1 MNEIKYSPC
10 MFGYFSARCTWE
22 EACSKEVWVRQLLHT
37 VRTHTP
43 THHFIEQTNISP
55 QTSSRFITTQLQ
67 PPKKVSAL
75 HRFQNRI
82 SHDHLPYESLDWQ
95 TPLGIC
101 RFLEEVA
108 AGPSGKI
115 AEVFV
120 RFVPRHDLLTQRASE
135 LFLGKQKFEAL
146 LVKRKFQEAA
156 RILRLPTKSDYE
168 QTKRLVASVTDWTF
182 PESLEHFERE
192 LFQNRKRGTLELLQ
206 EIKDISNELRTFLET
221 NTLDETKVQIRLSRM
236 EKIIHIGSQPD
247 NIVELTPDEFE
258 QVFRSITPPP
268 PVPHSDTQDLVREC
282 ERLVKLLEQHRIDY
296 VQVPNDSLEQLQT
309 FLEQQTAAQQK
320 CVQILFDE
328 TSSNV
333 EKFRAENDIDKIHK
347 KLETAKRK
355 QFDFPDFLQEQL
367 QKLERFR
374 LQSEQTRLEFNELLK
389 DLDPFVPFSKLPFR
403 VRRNVDPFVQPSN
416 THLQCWL
423 QVIRQDHS
431 IDFLKYTEIRK
442 SIEQIFETK
451 KVTQGLLFTFHFGHE
466 RCMEIFS
473 SAFRSFLLSLDSV
486 RT

>member
-1 MNEIKYSPC
+1 
-10 MFGYFSARCTWE
+10 MFGYFPKRCTWE
-22 EACSKEVWVRQLLHT
+22 EACSKESWACQLLHV

-43 THHFIEQTNISP
+43 TYNFVAQTNISP
-55 QTSSRFITTQLQ
+55 QTIQRFMITQHQ

-75 HRFQNRI
+75 HRFTNKM
-82 SHDHLPYESLDWQ
+82 SHDNLPYESLDWQ

-120 RFVPRHDLLTQRASE
+120 RFVPRNDILTQRASE
-135 LFLGKQKFEAL
+135 LFLGKQNFENL
-146 LVKRKFQEAA
+146 IIKRKFQEAA

-182 PESLEHFERE
+182 PDSLEQFERE

-206 EIKDISNELRTFLET
+206 EIKDISNELRTFLQT
-221 NTLDETKVQIRLSRM
+221 HTLDESKVLNRIRRM
-236 EKIIHIGSQPD
+236 DKIVHIASNPE
-247 NIVELTPDEFE
+247 NIVELSPDEF
-258 QVFRSITPPP
+258 QQIFRTDDNTPTN
-268 PVPHSDTQDLVREC
+268 VDAQDDLVREC
-282 ERLVKLLEQHRIDY
+282 ERLSKLLEQHRIDY
-296 VQVPNDSLEQLQT
+296 VQVPSNSLQQLQT
-309 FLEQQTAAQQK
+309 FIEQQTAAQQK
-320 CVQILFDE
+320 CVKILFDE
-328 TSSNV
+328 TTSNA

-367 QKLERFR
+367 QTLERFR
-374 LQSEQTRLEFNELLK
+374 SSTERTRTDLDELLK
-389 DLDPFVPFSKLPFR
+389 DIDPLVPFSKLPFR
-403 VRRNVDPFVQPSN
+403 VRRNIDPFAQPSS

-423 QVIRQDHS
+423 QIVRQDHS
-431 IDFLKYTEIRK
+431 IDYLKNPHIRK

-466 RCMEIFS
+466 RCMEMFAA
-473 SAFRSFLLSLDSV
+473 AFRSFLLSLD
-486 RT
+486 T